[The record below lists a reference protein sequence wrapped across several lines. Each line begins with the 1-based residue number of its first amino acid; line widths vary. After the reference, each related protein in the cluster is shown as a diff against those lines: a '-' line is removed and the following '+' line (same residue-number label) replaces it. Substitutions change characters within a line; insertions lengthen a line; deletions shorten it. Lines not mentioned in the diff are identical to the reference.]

1 VRLSPRCPERPRE
14 GGLAAGVGAGGWIY
28 AVENWTVGDNFGSS
42 STAVSRVSRLART
55 TNERHPRAP
64 TSERVGLW
72 VLPGCGEHTGTARA
86 LGGSWLGCNEDM
98 ERGGPGGGREEESAE
113 WTRGWRERA
122 TRGAGDHKTTAP
134 STGKSKSKSK
144 SRFAR
149 LWRQQGGL
157 WSQRVNRLIVCQHPL
172 ATRAS
177 LCGDPGF

>member
-72 VLPGCGEHTGTARA
+72 VLPGCGEHTETARLLGA
-86 LGGSWLGCNEDM
+86 LGW
-98 ERGGPGGGREEESAE
+98 A
-113 WTRGWRERA
+113 A
-122 TRGAGDHKTTAP
+122 TRTWSGGVPGEAERRRAQSGLVGGESERREGQAITRRLLRRRESQSQNQNHALRGSGASRQASGP
-134 STGKSKSKSK
+134 SEST
-144 SRFAR
+144 
-149 LWRQQGGL
+149 
-157 WSQRVNRLIVCQHPL
+157 
-172 ATRAS
+172 
-177 LCGDPGF
+177 D